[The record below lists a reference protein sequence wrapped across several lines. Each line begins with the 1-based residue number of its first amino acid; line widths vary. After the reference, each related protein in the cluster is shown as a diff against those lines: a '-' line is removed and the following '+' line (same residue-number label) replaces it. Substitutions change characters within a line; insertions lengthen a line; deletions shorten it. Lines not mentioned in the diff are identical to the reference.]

1 MDDRSTGGAVGRV
14 ASELKA
20 SRASRFWA
28 CGIEGGKG
36 ERELKA
42 AKTRGRWERLA
53 QSALMLRA
61 ERIECRDD
69 DGATL
74 AVVALVEEDA
84 ELVEASAPSPIDAP
98 ASSSSPRADE
108 VDRIV
113 QIIVRAQDA
122 ALSRGAE
129 HTSAVIEG
137 ALRIASAAT
146 ERADKLER
154 AVLALVKQ
162 RESELDAA
170 AAAIEEQARAAARAA
185 DRAEQ
190 ARRAEREDDDEASS
204 ALDKMGEKLV
214 NDHVLPAIGAKIMA
228 GMAGA
233 TGAKPS
239 A

>member
-20 SRASRFWA
+20 SRASRFYA

-84 ELVEASAPSPIDAP
+84 ELVEASEPSPMDAP
-98 ASSSSPRADE
+98 ASSSPRADE

-162 RESELDAA
+162 RENELDAA

-190 ARRAEREDDDEASS
+190 ARRVEREEDEASS

-228 GMAGA
+228 GMSGA